1 MSKRDNTLLIGD
13 MVESA
18 QKIMFYTKDMG
29 FNDFEN
35 DNKTVDAVIRNF
47 EIIGEAAN
55 RLDEEYKI
63 ENPEIE
69 WDHLRGFRN
78 RIVHEY
84 FGIDLEIVWQ
94 IIEDDLPNLIEAL
107 TNKLHWLFLP
117 IKMSE
122 VFLGWR

>member
-1 MSKRDNTLLIGD
+1 MSRRDNILLIRD
-13 MVESA
+13 MIESA
-18 QKIMFYTKDMG
+18 QKIMSYTKDMTYEE
-29 FNDFEN
+29 FES
-35 DNKTVDAVIRNF
+35 DNKTIDAVIRNF

-55 RLDEEYKI
+55 RLTEVYKA

-94 IIEDDLPNLIEAL
+94 IIEDDLAILNNALI
-107 TNKLHWLFLP
+107 KKSH
-117 IKMSE
+117 
-122 VFLGWR
+122 

>member
-1 MSKRDNTLLIGD
+1 MSKRDNALLIRD
-13 MVESA
+13 MIESA
-18 QKIMFYTKDMG
+18 QKIMSYTKDMT
-29 FNDFEN
+29 FDSFEN
-35 DNKTVDAVIRNF
+35 DSKTVDAVIRNF

-55 RLDEEYKI
+55 RLTEAYKA

-94 IIEDDLPNLIEAL
+94 IIEDDLPRLNQTLIKKF
-107 TNKLHWLFLP
+107 N
-117 IKMSE
+117 
-122 VFLGWR
+122 

>member
-1 MSKRDNTLLIGD
+1 MS
-13 MVESA
+13 
-18 QKIMFYTKDMG
+18 YTKDMT
-29 FNDFEN
+29 FDSFEN
-35 DNKTVDAVIRNF
+35 DSKTVDAVIRNF

-55 RLDEEYKI
+55 RLTEAYKA

-94 IIEDDLPNLIEAL
+94 IIEDDLPRLNQTLI
-107 TNKLHWLFLP
+107 KKFH
-117 IKMSE
+117 
-122 VFLGWR
+122 

>member
-1 MSKRDNTLLIGD
+1 MI
-13 MVESA
+13 ESA
-18 QKIMFYTKDMG
+18 QKIMSYTKDMT
-29 FNDFEN
+29 FDSFEN
-35 DNKTVDAVIRNF
+35 DSKTVDAVIRNF

-55 RLDEEYKI
+55 RLTEAYKA

-94 IIEDDLPNLIEAL
+94 IIEDDLPRLNQTLI
-107 TNKLHWLFLP
+107 KKFH
-117 IKMSE
+117 
-122 VFLGWR
+122 

>member
-1 MSKRDNTLLIGD
+1 MIGD
-13 MVESA
+13 MIESA
-18 QKIMFYTKDMG
+18 QKIVLYTKDMG

-35 DNKTVDAVIRNF
+35 DSMTVDAVIRNF

-55 RLDEEYKI
+55 RLDEEYKTN
-63 ENPEIE
+63 NPDIE

-94 IIEDDLPNLIEAL
+94 IIEDDLPNLLDAL
-107 TNKLHWLFLP
+107 NNKL
-117 IKMSE
+117 
-122 VFLGWR
+122 

>member
-1 MSKRDNTLLIGD
+1 MI
-13 MVESA
+13 ESA
-18 QKIMFYTKDMG
+18 QKIMSYTKDMTYEE
-29 FNDFEN
+29 FES
-35 DNKTVDAVIRNF
+35 DNKTIDAVIRNF

-55 RLDEEYKI
+55 RLTEVYKA

-94 IIEDDLPNLIEAL
+94 IIEDDLAILNNALI
-107 TNKLHWLFLP
+107 KKSH
-117 IKMSE
+117 
-122 VFLGWR
+122 

>member
-1 MSKRDNTLLIGD
+1 MSRRDNILLIRD
-13 MVESA
+13 MIESA
-18 QKIMFYTKDMG
+18 QKIMSYTKDMTYEE
-29 FNDFEN
+29 FES
-35 DNKTVDAVIRNF
+35 DNKTIDAVIRNF

-55 RLDEEYKI
+55 RLTEVYKA

-94 IIEDDLPNLIEAL
+94 IIEDDLAILNNAL
-107 TNKLHWLFLP
+107 
-117 IKMSE
+117 
-122 VFLGWR
+122 

>member
-1 MSKRDNTLLIGD
+1 MS
-13 MVESA
+13 
-18 QKIMFYTKDMG
+18 YTKDMTYEE
-29 FNDFEN
+29 FES
-35 DNKTVDAVIRNF
+35 DNKTIDAVIRNF

-55 RLDEEYKI
+55 RLTEVYKA

-94 IIEDDLPNLIEAL
+94 IIEDDLAILNNALI
-107 TNKLHWLFLP
+107 KKSH
-117 IKMSE
+117 
-122 VFLGWR
+122 